1 MSHKRSQVILN
12 LEPSGFSRKAAD
24 DWAEAGEYIEA
35 EHGTALE
42 RQAAS
47 AATILI
53 IRLKRMVTVDFLD
66 QYPNLKV
73 VVSATTGLDHIDLE
87 ALEVRNIR
95 LVSLRGETD
104 FLASIPST
112 AEHAFGLMLAL
123 LRNTTLAHNAVLAGS
138 WDRDAFR
145 GRQLYQRNIGL
156 VGFGRTA
163 KMLAEYAKVFGANVG
178 YCDPYIEEANQFS
191 RFDTLE
197 KLIEHS
203 EIISIHVHL
212 NDETR
217 NLIGRN
223 LDRADNKPRY
233 LVNTSRGAIVDEDAV
248 VELVRAGAV
257 AGVAADVLRGEL
269 IDLSKNPL
277 IMAAKE
283 GYNIIVTPHVGGGTI
298 DAMNACEE
306 FIARKCLGE
315 L

>member
-1 MSHKRSQVILN
+1 MN